1 MEVDA
6 PQAFRSA
13 TSTGLGPVASS
24 AWSAVSLES
33 DSQRAKQGTEEG
45 ALLSLSAFSR
55 LVGISQFVASHV
67 PSKRGFEETQASG
80 SPTSAAGDVQPEK
93 QSPNEGSDRDACADH
108 GGFWGS
114 VKTLFEDFQVYEHSE
129 FDCACLRNQRA
140 CSRCVPSIQKAEAS
154 HSPLSFSS
162 ASLSSPSASLV
173 ASDVSQKDAPR
184 GETGNNSKPP
194 AKDEGGPRLGQPCAF
209 GCWCRAFGDSSE
221 VAPLRLPLLVDSGQL
236 RRQREAE
243 QLAEAGGLHV
253 SPSFRLWRCR
263 RRSEAAEALDGVRE
277 AGREAEWED
286 RGDQREEG
294 REEANEDEDNRSQS
308 RELKDNDAKR
318 RGNRPCVSE
327 FETQNIEAFVRGV
340 AWCAEVYRQY
350 VIGSPRDPEASG
362 AGVSE
367 RSADLLHGLNEEKDS
382 WLQQARRTA
391 ASAEETLFTVSST
404 LAPGISSTFS
414 SLPQAKNGQQ
424 NIPYSDPSKAP
435 CLWLLGDL
443 AGVLTAHWRN
453 ELSGVSSQSVPL
465 SSSASP
471 SASPSL
477 VEVQKELRGALHA
490 FVRERLPFM
499 VSESTTLV
507 PAKAGANGGDSAGGE
522 LRGRGLKRGRD
533 SNPLDD
539 DCEDQGQSGERD
551 VEGEEKR
558 TGIQDEGQ
566 KARDQDRQ
574 ENNEEELRVLQGL
587 EASNLSRRIAFL
599 ARAIASRD
607 GRAEFSKSE
616 HRQEN
621 GEGCVQNGGG
631 QNKGGDGN
639 KGSQKKG
646 GSVCRPTSNGL
657 YESDF
662 ASTRFPFISI
672 AACWAQQ
679 RGQILRL
686 KKEVEENVQRG
697 NLEGNGGGVN
707 ELELK
712 ERRRNWISLLETA
725 AKKPP
730 CVVLKLTL
738 KPHCRRFLFPPVHFR
753 CTDTASRDADP
764 SGRSGGAERNGSQR
778 GGVGGKP
785 EVSVQTGVSREERRR
800 CREDIEELLFRGP
813 RAQQSGSEKEEFD
826 EKQTELLA
834 RLASHPALLDI
845 LFDTCRASEG
855 TCNYAASGGPQGGR
869 WPADLGVYL
878 HFILLKVNRDTS
890 NALHMIGRGL
900 RRHCQRSLAVA
911 GTKDKRGITVQR
923 CSVHKVLAP
932 ALLNACYL
940 DHPSW
945 DSNVHIAP
953 LGHFSRPQ
961 RLGALLGNSFQVV
974 LRNARLPLSATG
986 ASLPSSLS
994 SSFDGEVPPGFVPVA
1009 LCDQSVQVLASR
1021 VSAGVATISSR
1032 GFLNYFGLQ
1041 RFGTHAVRT
1050 FEVGAALLQGDWKE
1064 AVARI
1069 LGKKHKSP
1077 ARWRPSS
1084 SASVQTGPACSM
1096 EKSATVAL
1104 DAWDELGAELQ
1115 KAAAGRKTDG
1125 GTQGEASDELESQT
1139 TREELLEKGACME
1152 DKLSGDCPGEGDGRH
1167 DIGKGEEQRDKGND
1181 SEPSLWD
1188 ILQKTG
1194 DPRVALGRLA
1204 RHQHIEKTLL
1214 SSLLMSRRKGESE
1227 TTGETGSKWWGGEMR
1242 ERNRKRAM
1250 SGRDRHRRECAAL
1263 GTAARAQADG
1273 ICAEGSE
1280 MQVQGEDPGRDKGH
1294 AGDVASN
1301 EQKEVVSNAVS
1312 ATEGQVQRNDE
1323 CKRGNWVD
1331 FEVKDYFRA
1340 LQGIPADSLQLYVH
1354 SAQSVLFNHACT
1366 WRWKALGGKVC
1377 VGDVVRVRARGD
1389 HRSTLSTSGST
1400 SADSSKRREARQV
1413 GRITELDGTDDRFLF
1428 DEGQGD
1434 GSEDE
1439 EEPDGQTVKVIET
1452 EAEAEQASIYDL
1464 VLPLPGA
1471 DIVYPSHMTAVYRQ
1485 LASDLLG
1492 LSLDAF
1498 TPPKDSLCLEASG
1511 GSSDIFEGDL
1521 MRAGRGGRKGD
1532 RKGDRSGR
1540 QRGRGRG
1547 RGRDGRCDMRGY
1559 GAESA
1564 CGNEDDC
1571 KVRTTPAVLSPAAG
1585 LSILGVKY
1593 KGSYRSLLERARD
1606 CQWQLLQISE
1616 EAVRTPT
1623 SLLLSDVDLLLQK
1636 QPRES
1641 PSSRSADKAATGP
1654 NPGRRSE
1661 CTGREV
1667 VGEVEMTENET
1678 HEKDQAK
1685 ESGCT
1690 KSMDSRSYAEQDF
1703 RVSWDEPLDSTLVRC
1718 MYTRDEQLQMME
1730 QGEKVQGQIDGFGSR
1745 IERNRIVVR
1754 DGKSN
1759 FCLLLRLRLPPG
1771 TYFTMALRE
1780 LMRTNAPD
1788 DDELAHAAARAFVSP
1803 DGSGRDA
1810 SISTSSLST

>member
-1 MEVDA
+1 MEVDE

-13 TSTGLGPVASS
+13 TSSGLGPAASS
-24 AWSAVSLES
+24 ACSAASLES
-33 DSQRAKQGTEEG
+33 GSQRVKQGTEEG
-45 ALLSLSAFSR
+45 ALLSLSDFSR

-67 PSKRGFEETQASG
+67 PSKGDLEETQASA
-80 SPTSAAGDVQPEK
+80 SPTSAAGDVQPER
-93 QSPNEGSDRDACADH
+93 QSPEEGSERDARADH

-140 CSRCVPSIQKAEAS
+140 CSRCLPSMQKAEAS

-162 ASLSSPSASLV
+162 ASFPSLSASLV
-173 ASDVSQKDAPR
+173 ASDVSQKDSPR
-184 GETGNNSKPP
+184 GETGHSKPL
-194 AKDEGGPRLGQPCAF
+194 AKDEGEPRLGQPCAF

-221 VAPLRLPLLVDSGQL
+221 AAPLRLPLLVDSGRL

-243 QLAEAGGLHV
+243 KLSETGGLHV
-253 SPSFRLWRCR
+253 SPSFRLWRSR
-263 RRSEAAEALDGVRE
+263 GLEADRWKRRSEAAEARDEVRE
-277 AGREAEWED
+277 AGGETEWED
-286 RGDQREEG
+286 RGGRKER
-294 REEANEDEDNRSQS
+294 REEANAGEDNSTES
-308 RELKDNDAKR
+308 RELKENDVKR
-318 RGNRPCVSE
+318 RGNWPCVSE
-327 FETQNIEAFVRGV
+327 FETQNIEAFVRGL

-350 VIGSPRDPEASG
+350 VIRSPQDPEASG
-362 AGVSE
+362 AGASE
-367 RSADLLHGLNEEKDS
+367 RSADLLRGRNEENES

-391 ASAEETLFTVSST
+391 AAAEETLFAVSST
-404 LAPGISSTFS
+404 PAPGLSSTSS

-424 NIPYSDPSKAP
+424 NLPYSDPSKAP

-443 AGVLTAHWRN
+443 AGVLTAHWRD
-453 ELSGVSSQSVPL
+453 ELSGISSQSVPL

-533 SNPLDD
+533 SNPLNNNSGD
-539 DCEDQGQSGERD
+539 EGQSGE

-558 TGIQDEGQ
+558 TGVQDEGQ
-566 KARDQDRQ
+566 KARDQERH
-574 ENNEEELRVLQGL
+574 ENSEEELRALQGL
-587 EASNLSRRIAFL
+587 EASNLSRQIAFL
-599 ARAIASRD
+599 ARAVASRD
-607 GRAEFSKSE
+607 GRAGFAKSE
-616 HRQEN
+616 QRREN
-621 GEGCVQNGGG
+621 GEGSVQNGGG
-631 QNKGGDGN
+631 ENEGGVGN
-639 KGSQKKG
+639 KGSQNNG
-646 GSVCRPTSNGL
+646 GSMCRPTSNGS

-697 NLEGNGGGVN
+697 NLGSNGGGVE
-707 ELELK
+707 ELEWK

-730 CVVLKLTL
+730 CVVLKLTV
-738 KPHCRRFLFPPVHFR
+738 KPQCRRFLFPPVHFR

-764 SGRSGGAERNGSQR
+764 SGRSGGAEQNGSQR
-778 GGVGGKP
+778 GGVGRKP

-800 CREDIEELLFRGP
+800 CREDIEALLFRGP
-813 RAQQSGSEKEEFD
+813 HAQQSGSEKEEFD

-855 TCNYAASGGPQGGR
+855 THNYAASGGPQGGR

-932 ALLNACYL
+932 ALLNACYV

-953 LGHFSRPQ
+953 LGYFSRPQ

-974 LRNARLPLSATG
+974 LRNARLPLSASG
-986 ASLPSSLS
+986 ASLPSSSLS

-1009 LCDQSVQVLASR
+1009 LCDEAVQVLASR
-1021 VSAGVATISSR
+1021 VSTGVATISSR

-1069 LGKKHKSP
+1069 LGKRQKSP

-1084 SASVQTGPACSM
+1084 SASVQTGPACSI

-1104 DAWDELGAELQ
+1104 GAWDKLGAELQ
-1115 KAAAGRKTDG
+1115 EAAAGRKTDG
-1125 GTQGEASDELESQT
+1125 ETQGEAGDELESQT
-1139 TREELLEKGACME
+1139 TREGLEKGEGME
-1152 DKLSGDCPGEGDGRH
+1152 DKLSGDCPGEGDGRQ
-1167 DIGKGEEQRDKGND
+1167 DRGKGEERGESGND
-1181 SEPSLWD
+1181 SEASLWG

-1194 DPRVALGRLA
+1194 DPRAALGRLA
-1204 RHQHIEKTLL
+1204 RHQHLERTLL
-1214 SSLLMSRRKGESE
+1214 SSLLMSRRRGESE
-1227 TTGETGSKWWGGEMR
+1227 ATGETGSKRWGGEMR

-1250 SGRDRHRRECAAL
+1250 PGRDRDRRECAAA

-1273 ICAEGSE
+1273 MCAEGSE
-1280 MQVQGEDPGRDKGH
+1280 MQVQGEDPGGDKGH

-1301 EQKEVVSNAVS
+1301 EQKGVVSNALS
-1312 ATEGQVQRNDE
+1312 ATEGQVQRDDE
-1323 CKRGNWVD
+1323 CKRENQVY

-1340 LQGIPADSLQLYVH
+1340 LQEIPADSLQLYVH

-1366 WRWKALGGKVC
+1366 WRWKAFGDKVC

-1389 HRSTLSTSGST
+1389 HRATLSTSGST
-1400 SADSSKRREARQV
+1400 SADASNRREARKI
-1413 GRITELDGTDDRFLF
+1413 GRTTELDGAGDRFLF
-1428 DEGQGD
+1428 DEGHGD

-1439 EEPDGQTVKVIET
+1439 EEHGGQTVKVIET
-1452 EAEAEQASIYDL
+1452 EAEAEQASIFDL

-1485 LASDLLG
+1485 LASDILG

-1498 TPPKDSLCLEASG
+1498 TPPKDSLCSEASG
-1511 GSSDIFEGDL
+1511 GSSEVFEGDR
-1521 MRAGRGGRKGD
+1521 MRAGRGG

-1547 RGRDGRCDMRGY
+1547 RGRDGRRDMRGY

-1571 KVRTTPAVLSPAAG
+1571 KLRSTPAVISPAVG
-1585 LSILGVKY
+1585 LSILGIKY

-1606 CQWQLLQISE
+1606 CQWQLLQIHE

-1623 SLLLSDVDLLLQK
+1623 SLLLSDVDLLLRK

-1641 PSSRSADKAATGP
+1641 PSSRSAEKAATGP
-1654 NPGRRSE
+1654 NGGRRSE

-1678 HEKDQAK
+1678 QGKDQRM

-1690 KSMDSRSYAEQDF
+1690 RGVDGRSYAERDF

-1718 MYTRDEQLQMME
+1718 MYTRDEQLQMVE

-1745 IERNRIVVR
+1745 TERKRIVVR

-1810 SISTSSLST
+1810 SISAPSLST